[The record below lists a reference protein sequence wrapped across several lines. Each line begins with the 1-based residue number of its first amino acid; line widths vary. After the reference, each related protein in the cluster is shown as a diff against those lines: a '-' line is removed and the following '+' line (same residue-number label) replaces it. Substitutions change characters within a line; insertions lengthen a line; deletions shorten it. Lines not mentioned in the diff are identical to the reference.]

1 MGNDSQ
7 HENKFIQMTDE
18 NTEMQEDV
26 NRRNDEAYQN
36 MMNNARRKDDNY
48 WDINHPVVKTI
59 LIILFIIALLGTIY
73 YVFAWF
79 QSK

>member
-7 HENKFIQMTDE
+7 HENKFIQMTDD
-18 NTEMQEDV
+18 NTETKEDV
-26 NRRNDEAYQN
+26 NRRNDEAYRN

-59 LIILFIIALLGTIY
+59 LIVLFVVALLGSIY
-73 YVFAWF
+73 YMFAWF